1 MEKGLLM
8 RNKKAIYLLGYA
20 SSVGGPGPGCSDGP
34 LFLRNS
40 PYFAAL
46 AELGI
51 ALNWQLMT
59 QPIESDISNT
69 VSVTRQCTLIAEQVA
84 QLVEDEKFFMVMGG
98 DHSSAIGTWS
108 GAHKAMQSE
117 GSLGLIWIDAH
128 MDSHTPQTTLTG
140 NIHGMPLACL
150 LGFGEKKLVE
160 LETPIKKFK
169 PEHICLIGIR
179 SFESAE
185 KELLERLK
193 VRIIDM
199 DEVRQRGLV
208 DVFNEAVKIA
218 TTGTVGYG
226 LSIDVDSVDPLDAP
240 GTDVV
245 APGGLSG
252 DELCRAVEIFAEDSR
267 LIGAE
272 IVEFD
277 PHRDQ
282 DHKTEKLITELVR
295 SITLGKKE
303 GDE

>member
-1 MEKGLLM
+1 MI
-8 RNKKAIYLLGYA
+8 NKKAIYLLGYA
-20 SSVGGPGPGCSDGP
+20 SSVAGPGPGCSDGP

-40 PYFAAL
+40 THFAAL
-46 AELGI
+46 AESGI
-51 ALNWQLMT
+51 SLDWQLMT
-59 QPIESDISNT
+59 RYMESDKSKSD
-69 VSVTRQCTLIAEQVA
+69 SVTRQCTLIAEHVA
-84 QLVEDEKFFMVMGG
+84 RLVDDKKFFMVIGG

-108 GAHKAMQSE
+108 GAHKATQSQ
-117 GSLGLIWIDAH
+117 GSLGFIWIDAH

-160 LETPIKKFK
+160 LVETPTRKFN

-185 KELLERLK
+185 QELLEQLK
-193 VRIIDM
+193 VRIIYM

-208 DVFNEAVKIA
+208 DVLNEAVKIA

-226 LSIDVDSVDPLDAP
+226 LSIDVDSIDPIDAP

-245 APGGLSG
+245 EPGGLSG
-252 DELCRAVEIFAEDSR
+252 NELCRAVEIFAEDSR

-295 SITLGKKE
+295 AITSGKKE
-303 GDE
+303 GD

>member
-1 MEKGLLM
+1 
-8 RNKKAIYLLGYA
+8 
-20 SSVGGPGPGCSDGP
+20 
-34 LFLRNS
+34 LFLKNS

-46 AELGI
+46 TESGI

-59 QPIESDISNT
+59 RPIESDTSNA
-69 VSVTRQCTLIAEQVA
+69 VSVTRQCTLIAEQIA
-84 QLVEDEKFFMVMGG
+84 RLVEDKKFFMVMGG

-108 GAHKAMQSE
+108 GAHKATQSQ

-160 LETPIKKFK
+160 LETPTPKFK

-179 SFESAE
+179 SFEPAE
-185 KELLERLK
+185 QELLERLK
-193 VRIIDM
+193 IRIIYM
-199 DEVRQRGLV
+199 DEVKRRGLV
-208 DVFNEAVKIA
+208 DVLNEAVKIA
-218 TTGTVGYG
+218 TTGTAGYG

-245 APGGLSG
+245 AHGGLSG

-282 DHKTEKLITELVR
+282 DHKTEKLITRLVKA
-295 SITLGKKE
+295 ITLGKEE
-303 GDE
+303 GN